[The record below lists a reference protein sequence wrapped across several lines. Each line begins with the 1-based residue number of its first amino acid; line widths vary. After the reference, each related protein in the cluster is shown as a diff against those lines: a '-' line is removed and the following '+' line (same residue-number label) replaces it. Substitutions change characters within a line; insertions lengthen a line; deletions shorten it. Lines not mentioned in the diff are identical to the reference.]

1 MRQDW
6 ADDGKGGTSLGF
18 GAVVQHA
25 SFVLADFVYL
35 HSRDPAR
42 YYNPSFENALPLH
55 VPHSFELRSFVATA
69 LVSWILTTRL
79 A

>member
-1 MRQDW
+1 MTVRQDW

-42 YYNPSFENALPLH
+42 HYNPSFLLSSNNAPPTQLQ
-55 VPHSFELRSFVATA
+55 AT
-69 LVSWILTTRL
+69 
-79 A
+79 